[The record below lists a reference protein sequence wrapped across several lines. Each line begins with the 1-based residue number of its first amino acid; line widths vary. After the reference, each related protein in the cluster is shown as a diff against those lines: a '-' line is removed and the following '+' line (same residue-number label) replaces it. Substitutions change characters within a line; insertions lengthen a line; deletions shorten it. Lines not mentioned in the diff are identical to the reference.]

1 MKTGGQHLYGLL
13 AEFATPEALVRA
25 AQRAYAD
32 GYRAMDA
39 YSPFPVHGLDDALG
53 VRRTRLPRLIL
64 GGGLTGAICG
74 FGMQYISCVLHY
86 PLNVG
91 GRPLNSWPSFIP
103 VTFEMTILFSVFAA
117 VFGMLALNNLPLPH
131 HPLFA
136 VPEFKRAS
144 QDRFFLCIEG
154 RDARFDATKT
164 HGFLTA
170 LGAMKIVE
178 VPR

>member
-1 MKTGGQHLYGLL
+1 MKTGDQHLYGLL
-13 AEFATPEALVRA
+13 AEFATPEALLRA
-25 AQRAYAD
+25 TQKAYAE
-32 GYRAMDA
+32 GFRAMDA

-64 GGGLTGAICG
+64 GGGLTGAFTG
-74 FGMQYISCVLHY
+74 FAMQYISCVLHY

-103 VTFEMTILFSVFAA
+103 VTFEMTILFSVFTA
-117 VFGMLALNNLPLPH
+117 VFGMLALNNLPLPY

-154 RDARFDATKT
+154 RDAHFDAAKT
-164 HGFLTA
+164 RTFLTS
-170 LGAMKIVE
+170 LGVAGIYE
-178 VPR
+178 VAK